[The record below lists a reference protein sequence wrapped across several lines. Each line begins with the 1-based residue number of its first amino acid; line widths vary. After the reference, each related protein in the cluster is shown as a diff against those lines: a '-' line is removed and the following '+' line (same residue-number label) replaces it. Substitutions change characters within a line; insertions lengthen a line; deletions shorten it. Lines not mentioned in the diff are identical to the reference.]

1 MFYASITQGI
11 HIGHPIIWIYEELKD
26 HSRLSKEFIA
36 LLEQY
41 TMHREDDEQQVM
53 ECECELPQGLELPK
67 PSLNE
72 ARPTPAGS
80 R

>member
-1 MFYASITQGI
+1 MGR
-11 HIGHPIIWIYEELKD
+11 PIIWIYKRLKD
-26 HSRLSKEFIA
+26 HSRLSKEFVA
-36 LLEQY
+36 PLEQCV
-41 TMHREDDEQQVM
+41 MHHEDAEQQIM
-53 ECECELPQGLELPK
+53 ECEYELPQGLELPE